1 MQAVIAI
8 CTNIRMNT
16 EKKKKLR
23 EGFTTG
29 TCAAAA
35 AGAAVEAYFGNPPNA
50 VLVDLPDNNASIS
63 VNIKAIKSLQI
74 KEGINIEAIVIKDA
88 GDDPDITNGAQIGAQ
103 VTIVE
108 SKVNRITIKGGAG
121 VGKVTR
127 PGLPV
132 NIGESAINPVP
143 LEMIEH
149 EIKKRLPQDKAF
161 AVDVVIFVKNGE
173 MLAGKT
179 LNPRLGI
186 VGGLSILGTHGI
198 VKPFSAKSYQDTI
211 DICLRSARYDNQKT
225 CILSTGRKSEKLA
238 QKMYVNFSERCFV
251 QTADFFSYALQ
262 KASDLGFEHII
273 LSCFFGKLCKWA
285 MNMAY
290 THAKSGLI
298 DFKYLSKA
306 AFEAGL
312 SDEFCRFVEGANNS
326 RQIFE
331 SAHKEV
337 PLFVDIIGE
346 MAIGNAWATVNQ
358 KPMVT
363 ICLWDYQEKFYKK
376 WEIKV
381 V

>member
-1 MQAVIAI
+1 MQTVTAI
-8 CTNIRMNT
+8 RNNIRMNT

-35 AGAAVEAYFGNPPNA
+35 AGAAVEAYFGNWPDT
-50 VLVDLPDNNASIS
+50 VSVDLPDSNASVS
-63 VNIKAIKSLQI
+63 VNIKAVKTLQI
-74 KEGINIEAIVIKDA
+74 KEGIYIEAVVIKDA

-103 VTIVE
+103 VTIAE

-132 NIGESAINPVP
+132 KIGEPAINPVP
-143 LEMIEH
+143 LKMIKH
-149 EIKKRLPQDKAF
+149 EIKKRLPEDKAYLVT
-161 AVDVVIFVKNGE
+161 AVIFVKNGE
-173 MLAGKT
+173 VLAQKT

-198 VKPFSAKSYQDTI
+198 VKPFSTKSYQETI
-211 DICLRSARYDNQKT
+211 DICLSSAHYNNQKT
-225 CILSTGRKSEKLA
+225 CVLSTGRKSERLA
-238 QKMYVNFSERCFV
+238 QKMYTSLDERCFV
-251 QTADFFSYALQ
+251 QTADFFLYALK
-262 KASDLGFEHII
+262 KASELEFEHII

-298 DFKYLSKA
+298 DFKYLSES

-312 SDEFCRFVEGANNS
+312 SNEFCRFVEAANNA

-331 SAHKEV
+331 SDYRQV
-337 PLFVDIIGE
+337 PLFVDITGNR
-346 MAIGNAWATVNQ
+346 AIANAWEIVRQ
-358 KPMVT
+358 KPAIT

-376 WEIKV
+376 WEIKPV
-381 V
+381 